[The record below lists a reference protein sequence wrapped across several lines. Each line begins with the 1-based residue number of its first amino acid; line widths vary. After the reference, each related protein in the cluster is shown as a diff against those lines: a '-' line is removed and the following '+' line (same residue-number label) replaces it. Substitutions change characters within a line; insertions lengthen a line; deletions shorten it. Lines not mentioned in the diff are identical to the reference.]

1 VEEGI
6 MFYIMAVDDEQS
18 ILNALRRNLINLDD
32 EAGQPIPI
40 HLDCFNDPFAALQA
54 ADVKAYDAVISDYRM
69 PGMNGVEFL
78 MFFRNK
84 QPDAVRIVLSGFAD
98 FEGLISAINDAQI
111 FRYVSKP
118 WHEAE
123 LKHAL
128 RQSLATR
135 ALTLENRRL
144 ADLVRAEQARVD
156 RQASILRRLEEETPG
171 ITKVKWGPNGEVLLD
186 Q

>member
-1 VEEGI
+1 
-6 MFYIMAVDDEQS
+6 MFHIMAVDDEPS
-18 ILNALRRNLINLDD
+18 ILNALRRNLNSLDD
-32 EAGQPIPI
+32 DKGQAIPI
-40 HLDCFNDPFAALQA
+40 QLDCFSDPFAALEA
-54 ADVKAYDAVISDYRM
+54 ADKKAYDAVISDYRM

-78 MFFRNK
+78 MFFRTK

-98 FEGLISAINDAQI
+98 FEGIIAAINDAQI

-118 WHEAE
+118 WHEGE

-135 ALTLENRRL
+135 ALMLENIRL
-144 ADLVRAEQARVD
+144 ADLVRAEQLRAD
-156 RQASILRRLEEETPG
+156 KQTQILKRLEEETPG

-186 Q
+186 D